1 MRMRQKA
8 EAAKIRELLRR
19 HACPVPFHEV
29 RTRFLGNIASPLLT
43 ASPMRVVEGLW
54 GGELPVFDSADD
66 ANELI
71 GALVQGLWNELTR
84 HQKRTEPFRLVRVPG
99 EPSPETLSRLALVR
113 RQEIDGFVEGLFQ
126 GADEID
132 LPQKAS
138 DALDALAEARAMFA
152 AVEDLTAKG
161 IKPEEAAEVATTVK
175 HLSEMQKI
183 VEREIHAVVLAC
195 TRARRQ
201 AMAAEASGPT
211 LH

>member
-1 MRMRQKA
+1 MRQKA
-8 EAAKIRELLRR
+8 DAAKIRELLRR

-29 RTRFLGNIASPLLT
+29 RTRFLGNIASPLMT

-99 EPSPETLSRLALVR
+99 EPSPETLCRLALVR

-175 HLSEMQKI
+175 HLSEMRKI

-195 TRARRQ
+195 ARARRQ

>member
-1 MRMRQKA
+1 MRQKA
-8 EAAKIRELLRR
+8 DAAKIRELLRR

-99 EPSPETLSRLALVR
+99 EPSPVALSRLALVR

>member
-1 MRMRQKA
+1 MRQKA
-8 EAAKIRELLRR
+8 DVAKIRELLRR

-29 RTRFLGNIASPLLT
+29 RTHFLGNIASPLLT

-54 GGELPVFDSADD
+54 GGKLPVFDSTDD